1 MNATTGYVILA
12 AIVLV
17 VAALVSWRRRGSQ
30 RLPLIIYV
38 IGVALV
44 WAVILGVVWSLG
56 NTALFQRFAL
66 VGWGFALGM
75 LAMYIAVHVY
85 RA

>member
-1 MNATTGYVILA
+1 MQPQDM
-12 AIVLV
+12 
-17 VAALVSWRRRGSQ
+17 SFWRRRGSQ

-56 NTALFQRFAL
+56 NTALFQRFVL